1 MSYSKIIITLINGE
15 RSTDDV
21 LRITPS
27 EDNNSYDIEFSQ
39 NTVNNVVYANIV
51 QRNLPSYLEQFF
63 TSVTLDE
70 EGARDIQIEVPSFPT
85 IMIKTSNVLKY
96 LELLQDQIES
106 IEDNW
111 PTEQTISSLKNKKK
125 TNTVFNVTR
134 NGEPFIN
141 DRRRNTHTYYD
152 DDGDTMEVE

>member
-1 MSYSKIIITLINGE
+1 MSYSKILITLINGD
-15 RSTDDV
+15 RSTDDI
-21 LRITPS
+21 LKITPS
-27 EDNNSYDIEFSQ
+27 ESNNSYDIEFRQ

-70 EGARDIQIEVPSFPT
+70 EGARSIQIEVPSFPT
-85 IMIKTSNVLKY
+85 IMIKTSNALKY

-111 PTEQTISSLKNKKK
+111 PTEQTVSSLKK
-125 TNTVFNVTR
+125 TVSRQTFNVTR

-141 DRRRNTHTYYD
+141 NRRQNVHTYYD
-152 DDGDTMEVE
+152 DDGDTMDVE

>member
-15 RSTDDV
+15 RSTDDI
-21 LRITPS
+21 LKITPNES
-27 EDNNSYDIEFSQ
+27 NNSYDVEFKQ
-39 NTVNNVVYANIV
+39 NTVNNIVYANIV

-70 EGARDIQIEVPSFPT
+70 EGASSIQIEVPSFPT
-85 IMIKTSNVLKY
+85 IIIKSSNALKH
-96 LELLQDQIES
+96 LDLLQDQIES

-111 PTEQTISSLKNKKK
+111 PTEQTVSSLKNKK

-141 DRRRNTHTYYD
+141 NRRQNTHTYYD

>member
-1 MSYSKIIITLINGE
+1 MSYSKILITLINGE
-15 RSTDDV
+15 RSTDDI
-21 LRITPS
+21 LKITPS
-27 EDNNSYDIEFSQ
+27 ENNNTYDIEFRQ

-70 EGARDIQIEVPSFPT
+70 EGARSIQIEVPSFPT
-85 IMIKTSNVLKY
+85 IMIKTANALKY

-111 PTEQTISSLKNKKK
+111 PTEQTVSSLKK
-125 TNTVFNVTR
+125 TVSRQTFNVTR

-141 DRRRNTHTYYD
+141 NRRQNTHTYYD
-152 DDGDTMEVE
+152 DDGDAMEVE